1 MTPDQYRREGA
12 EAMREAVVSLMQRL
26 IKPRQVDI
34 SREGMQLAAQGRPNV
49 KYALRRMDL
58 DARMSCRDLIQ
69 SIDVDEVLAG
79 LRPQCDECDDEGILP
94 CPFCGGPAEITEI
107 DDGENA
113 GGSCICCTK
122 CLASGNVEFGFK
134 ENFVSNWNRR
144 VQTPVPDAVARLV
157 EAARAAL
164 NYLENTE
171 GEFGITLESATD
183 IRTALAA
190 METSHAS

>member
-12 EAMREAVVSLMQRL
+12 EAMREVAAEVCADYPL
-26 IKPRQVDI
+26 IAPDETEWTLYDEQIAHSQACIR
-34 SREGMQLAAQGRPNV
+34 A
-49 KYALRRMDL
+49 
-58 DARMSCRDLIQ
+58 
-69 SIDVDEVLAG
+69 IDVDEVLAG
-79 LRPQCDECDDEGILP
+79 LRPRCDECDEGILP
-94 CPFCGGPAEITEI
+94 CPFCGGPAVITEI

-113 GGSCICCTK
+113 GGSCVCCTK

-134 ENFVSNWNRR
+134 ENFISNWNRR

-164 NYLENTE
+164 NYIENTE

-190 METSHAS
+190 METSHD